1 MRERRGKEGWI
12 EGGER
17 EGGMAERERDYPES
31 RGHLKFMVVQEWV
44 QLKHCLAR

>member
-17 EGGMAERERDYPES
+17 EERFLLSES
-31 RGHLKFMVVQEWV
+31 RGRLKFMVVQEWV